1 MILVTQGSKNG
12 TDVGFFKWA
21 LGKMA
26 DIGILRVSYV
36 ILPV

>member
-1 MILVTQGSKNG
+1 MTLVTQGSKNG
-12 TDVGFFKWA
+12 TYRFVIKWA

-26 DIGILRVSYV
+26 GIGILRVSYV